1 MELKITLTSC
11 LVYQDK
17 TTNQDKTRVGYIVA
31 DTSFRQDSEKFKGFP
46 DLSIFYDGTEVFNK
60 LPVDWFGLPVVATI
74 ESKPNPRNPLR
85 ETKVI
90 KTLKLGSNVINLV

>member
-17 TTNQDKTRVGYIVA
+17 ITSQDKTRLGYIVA
-31 DTSFRQDSEKFKGFP
+31 DTSFRQNTDKFKGYP

-60 LPVDWFGLPVVATI
+60 LPVEWFGVTLLATI
-74 ESKPNPRNPLR
+74 ENKPNPRNPLR
-85 ETKVI
+85 ENKVI
-90 KTLKLGSNVINLV
+90 KSLKLGSNVINLV